1 MSWLHVFS
9 SITPSLQ
16 KDVSSHQKLCFMKY
30 SIYIIIYF
38 IILVNAVIILILS
51 AITVSLIVPSFSHT
65 AIKYIQMSECKSF
78 ESTFSFL
85 LLLLLKV
92 VNCVS
97 SISRGSGLNECKV
110 ENTKCNLIIIKSTAG
125 ARDMFFFYVR
135 QHFLVCREIYT
146 IRVVRHDER
155 LWKWNSH

>member
-1 MSWLHVFS
+1 MTPCFLQYH
-9 SITPSLQ
+9 PSLQ
-16 KDVSSHQKLCFMKY
+16 KDVSSHQKCPVTSFMKY

-85 LLLLLKV
+85 LILLLKV

-125 ARDMFFFYVR
+125 ARDMFF
-135 QHFLVCREIYT
+135 LC
-146 IRVVRHDER
+146 
-155 LWKWNSH
+155 

>member
-1 MSWLHVFS
+1 M
-9 SITPSLQ
+9 TPCFLQYHPVSLERCVQ
-16 KDVSSHQKLCFMKY
+16 STET
-30 SIYIIIYF
+30 II

-78 ESTFSFL
+78 ESAFSFL
-85 LLLLLKV
+85 LILLLKV

-125 ARDMFFFYVR
+125 ARDMFF
-135 QHFLVCREIYT
+135 LC
-146 IRVVRHDER
+146 
-155 LWKWNSH
+155 

>member
-1 MSWLHVFS
+1 M
-9 SITPSLQ
+9 TPCFLQYHPVSLERCVQ
-16 KDVSSHQKLCFMKY
+16 STEISNCQT
-30 SIYIIIYF
+30 II

-65 AIKYIQMSECKSF
+65 AIKYIQISECKSF

-85 LLLLLKV
+85 LILLLKV

-125 ARDMFFFYVR
+125 ARDMFF
-135 QHFLVCREIYT
+135 LC
-146 IRVVRHDER
+146 
-155 LWKWNSH
+155 

>member
-1 MSWLHVFS
+1 MWCHDSMFS
-9 SITPSLQ
+9 PVSPRLFR
-16 KDVSSHQKLCFMKY
+16 KMSSHQKLCFMKY

-110 ENTKCNLIIIKSTAG
+110 ENTKCNLIIKKVQQVHGTC
-125 ARDMFFFYVR
+125 FF
-135 QHFLVCREIYT
+135 LC
-146 IRVVRHDER
+146 
-155 LWKWNSH
+155 